1 MEIIAEDI
9 KQLKLISEKIIEYA
23 DGEKVWLFKGELGAG
38 KTTLI
43 KYICK
48 AFGVKD
54 LVNSPTFSLVNE
66 YRNIRNDIFFH
77 LDFYRINDETEAMD
91 IGADEYIYSDHYCFI
106 EWPSKIPSLIPDKF
120 LEINILVD
128 EAGKRIF
135 NLIKY
140 E

>member
-1 MEIIAEDI
+1 MKIIAENID
-9 KQLKLISEKIIEYA
+9 QLEETADRIIAYA
-23 DGEKVWLFKGELGAG
+23 DDQNVWLFKGELGSG

-48 AFGVKD
+48 AFGVMD

-66 YRNIRNDIFFH
+66 YRNNENDIFYH
-77 LDFYRINDETEAMD
+77 LDFYRINNETEAFD
-91 IGADEYIYSDHYCFI
+91 IGADEYIYSNHYCFI

-120 LEINILVD
+120 MEINILVD
-128 EAGKRIF
+128 DEGKRIY